1 MLKLKDIL
9 IENLA
14 ISNKNY
20 RVIEC
25 FTNVILLKRNIM
37 LVLNKD
43 ACLEQR
49 CPIIALFGRKYNI
62 ISKYKIKY

>member
-9 IENLA
+9 IENLV
-14 ISNKNY
+14 IFNKNY

-25 FTNVILLKRNIM
+25 FINVILFKRNIM

-43 ACLEQR
+43 VCLE
-49 CPIIALFGRKYNI
+49 
-62 ISKYKIKY
+62 